1 MNASKYLGIYL
12 NDHLAGSTGII
23 ELVRRV
29 RSRDPESELGQFLTG
44 LEVEILEDRRV
55 LLRVMAAL
63 GVRPDPLKRAA
74 AWAAEKAARLK
85 LNGHLLSPSPLSPL
99 IELDAV
105 SVAIEGKRLLWLGLA
120 ELPGDEPLAPG
131 TLAGLIE
138 RAEGQRA
145 SVERYRVAAARTAA
159 AAAG

>member
-1 MNASKYLGIYL
+1 MTASKYLGIYL
-12 NDHLAGSTGII
+12 NDHLAGSTGLI
-23 ELVRRV
+23 ELVRRA
-29 RSRDPESELGQFLTG
+29 RSRDPDSELGHFLTG

-55 LLRVMAAL
+55 LLQIMAAL
-63 GVRPDPLKRAA
+63 GVRPDQVKGAA
-74 AWAAEKAARLK
+74 AWAAEKVARLK

-99 IELDAV
+99 IELETM
-105 SVAIEGKRLLWLGLA
+105 SLGIEGKRLLWLALS
-120 ELPGDEPLAPG
+120 ELPDDEPLEPG

-159 AAAG
+159 AAG

>member
-1 MNASKYLGIYL
+1 VSASKYLGIYL
-12 NDHLAGSTGII
+12 NDHLAGATGIV
-23 ELVRRV
+23 ELLRRA

-55 LLRVMAAL
+55 LLRIMAAL
-63 GVRPDPLKRAA
+63 GVRPDPVKRAA
-74 AWAAEKAARLK
+74 AWAAEKAGRLK

-99 IELDAV
+99 IELEAL
-105 SVAIEGKRLLWLGLA
+105 SLGIEGKLLLWLALA

-138 RAEGQRA
+138 RAEGQRS

-159 AAAG
+159 AAA